1 MAGILALGLRAAVYP
16 QLIAI
21 VVVILTRP
29 NRKRLLSACYAGA
42 MCVSVGCGVAV
53 LLAFRDRRSV
63 AVSTSHRLGTSA
75 YLVIGVIALLAAV
88 LLASASGR
96 ARLGAN
102 LGRIRLRGRKPRE
115 RSRSTEQAPGPS
127 RAPASARVG
136 ARRGRRR
143 RGPRH
148 PGPFDLLALG
158 RLTRGGYG
166 LFASLLV
173 VLAFNLI
180 KFLLIEV
187 PLLSYAV
194 DPDGTAGRVK
204 GFSAWMRMNR
214 IKAIAAVVAL
224 VGLVLIGRGIARLG

>member
-1 MAGILALGLRAAVYP
+1 MAGILALGLGAAVYP
-16 QLIAI
+16 QLLAI

-29 NRKRLLSACYAGA
+29 NPKRLLSACYAGA
-42 MCVSVGCGVAV
+42 VCVSVGCGVAV
-53 LLAFRDRRSV
+53 LLAFRDRSSV
-63 AVSTSHRLGTSA
+63 AGSTSHRLGASA
-75 YLVIGVIALLAAV
+75 YLVIGVIALLAAG
-88 LLASASGR
+88 LMATESGR

-102 LGRIRLRGRKPRE
+102 LRWMRLRGREPRE
-115 RSRSTEQAPGPS
+115 RSRSTEQAPG
-127 RAPASARVG
+127 RAERLLARGSVLVAVGVG
-136 ARRGRRR
+136 AVLGI
-143 RGPRH
+143 

-173 VLAFNLI
+173 VLAFNLV
-180 KFLLIEV
+180 KFVLIEV
-187 PLLSYAV
+187 PLLSYAI

-214 IKAIAAVVAL
+214 IKVIAVVVGV